1 MNEGS
6 IALDPRVCVR
16 RDDGSVLIR
25 VKAVP
30 GSSRDQIV
38 GVLGDRLKVKV
49 AAPPEGGAANRA
61 ICAAIEASLG
71 VRRGVAEVVSGQRTS
86 VKSVLCSPHGASES

>member
-1 MNEGS
+1 MNERS
-6 IALDPRVCVR
+6 LALDPRVCER
-16 RDDGSVLIR
+16 RPDGSILIR

-30 GSSRDQIV
+30 GASRDQVV

-61 ICAAIEASLG
+61 ICEMLARDAG
-71 VRRGVAEVVSGQRTS
+71 VRTAQVSVHSGFASAEKILRIATV
-86 VKSVLCSPHGASES
+86 